1 MQSSDELWLPT
12 EFPPTVSVEALP
24 FMDVRCEKCQTE
36 YELDESKL
44 KPGGVTVK
52 CTTCGHMFKVRRRPT
67 GHVSSSPLPPPG
79 DGLGMMRSPLA
90 DGDESDRT
98 WLVRLE
104 DGEIKTCRELST
116 LQKWIVSGR
125 VTRECAIS
133 RTGKK
138 WKPLGEI
145 GELASFF
152 AIADEAR
159 QARASGKWGGGTVT
173 KEYPKEDEAKS
184 GGHPRTVPR
193 RPSAGGGGGGGGGEP
208 GASAAGQGGA
218 PVQDL
223 LDTLQDL
230 KPLPAQPDDSQPIG
244 AAAAVAAGGMNPIF
258 TRTLPLGTPLPPA
271 MRGGNATGRPGGM
284 SRPADD
290 APTISAP
297 EESAALAR
305 AAEQASESFSRPVYG
320 APAPPAPAPAVRAAQ
335 ATPGPSTAGWAA
347 QGRVAGEESS
357 GESGPIAGMARTSK
371 SGEAAFVSAKQAG
384 RLPDIRGEYENGRF
398 VPTYYTDDDIVI
410 PRGNRAGL
418 WIILVSLVLL
428 AGAAIAVYLFL
439 YTGGDDDEA
448 TTAPAAA
455 AGSDAGAASAVPPP
469 APPVTQPVPG
479 SDQAIA
485 AAVAAVAADGERGL
499 ETAAE
504 TLAGLASQPGAAASG
519 PFQVARARVESA
531 LGQRLVDRARLA
543 ATPAEGKPLADK
555 ARARAAAAKAAAD
568 AALAIEGDH
577 KAAAQVALADA
588 RRLDGEKTV
597 EVERILKQARQGPP
611 AAAADLAREADLV
624 SGLLLV
630 RDERLR
636 DARVLFDRL
645 TREAPD
651 GDQRA
656 RFRLAWIDFL
666 EGNAAGAKTGAEA
679 VLAAQPD
686 HAGARA
692 LLARVTASAPAPAP
706 TPGQPAADKPVE
718 PKPADKPAPP
728 RPPADDSP
736 GGTLKRANKLAENG
750 NCDQAM
756 PLYRKVLDDEPS
768 SVEALTGLG
777 FCHLDRKE
785 YASAH
790 TRFRAALG
798 ISSRYQDAMW
808 GIAEM
813 YQRQG
818 NAEEAIAKYQAFID
832 AYPSTRRAAAARRQ
846 IEKLRGAQPTGG
858 GGEPS
863 EDPTPPDPEFAPG
876 SADDVP

>member
-1 MQSSDELWLPT
+1 
-12 EFPPTVSVEALP
+12 
-24 FMDVRCEKCQTE
+24 MDVRCEKCQTE

-52 CTTCGHMFKVRRRPT
+52 CTTCGHMFKVRRRPS

-79 DGLGMMRSPLA
+79 DGFGPRSPLA

-145 GELASFF
+145 GELSSFF

-159 QARASGKWGGGTVT
+159 QARASGKWGGTVT
-173 KEYPKEDEAKS
+173 REYPKEEESKS

-193 RPSAGGGGGGGGGEP
+193 RPSGGGGGEP
-208 GASAAGQGGA
+208 DASAAGPGGA

-223 LDTLQDL
+223 LDTLQEL
-230 KPLPAQPDDSQPIG
+230 KPLPSTDDNKPIG

-258 TRTLPLGTPLPPA
+258 THTLPLGTPLPPG
-271 MRGGNATGRPGGM
+271 MRSGNNNAAGRSAAA

-305 AAEQASESFSRPVYG
+305 AAEKASESFSRPATG
-320 APAPPAPAPAVRAAQ
+320 SPPPAAKVAQ

-347 QGRVAGEESS
+347 QGRVQGKAASV
-357 GESGPIAGMARTSK
+357 ESGPIGPIGGMARTSR

-384 RLPDIRGEYENGRF
+384 GLPNIRGEYENGRF
-398 VPTYYTDDDIVI
+398 VPTYYTEDDIVI
-410 PRGNRAGL
+410 PRGNRAAL

-428 AGAAIAVYLFL
+428 AGAAIAVYMFL
-439 YTGGDDDEA
+439 YTGGDDEDD
-448 TTAPAAA
+448 TKSTAAA
-455 AGSDAGAASAVPPP
+455 ATIDAGAATVAQPTAPP
-469 APPVTQPVPG
+469 AAPALEPAVA
-479 SDQAIA
+479 QAITA
-485 AAVAAVAADGERGL
+485 LASDGEKDL
-499 ETAAE
+499 ESAAE
-504 TLAGLASQPGAAASG
+504 TLAGLASQPAAAASG
-519 PFQVARARVESA
+519 PFQVARARVEGA
-531 LGQRLVDRARLA
+531 LAQRLADRAKLA
-543 ATPAEGKPLADK
+543 ATPAEGQRLADK
-555 ARARAAAAKAAAD
+555 AKTRAIAARAASD
-568 AALAIEGDH
+568 AALAIAGDH
-577 KAAAQVALADA
+577 KAAALIALADA
-588 RRLDGEKTV
+588 QRLQGEKSV
-597 EVERILKQARQGPP
+597 EIDRILKQARQGPP
-611 AAAADLAREADLV
+611 AVPAVLAREADLV
-624 SGLLLV
+624 AGLLLI

-636 DARVLFDRL
+636 DARVLFERL
-645 TREAPD
+645 AKDAQE
-651 GDQRA
+651 GDLRA
-656 RFRLAWIDFL
+656 RFRVAWIDFL
-666 EGNAAGAKTGAEA
+666 DGNAAGAKTGVEA

-686 HAGARA
+686 HAGAKA
-692 LLARVTASAPAPAP
+692 LAARLAAPAP
-706 TPGQPAADKPVE
+706 TPGEPVVAKPVE
-718 PKPADKPAPP
+718 PTAPEKPTPPKAPAVE
-728 RPPADDSP
+728 SMSSV
-736 GGTLKRANKLAENG
+736 LKRANKLAENG
-750 NCDQAM
+750 TCDQAM
-756 PLYRKVLDDEPS
+756 PLYRKVLDDQPS

-808 GIAEM
+808 GIAEL

-818 NAEEAIAKYQAFID
+818 NAEEAIAKYESFID
-832 AYPSTRRAAAARRQ
+832 AFPTTRRAAAARKQ
-846 IEKLRGAQPTGG
+846 IEKLRGSGESGGG
-858 GGEPS
+858 GGES
-863 EDPTPPDPEFAPG
+863 SSDPTPPDPEVDPG
-876 SADDVP
+876 SPDDVP

>member
-1 MQSSDELWLPT
+1 
-12 EFPPTVSVEALP
+12 
-24 FMDVRCEKCQTE
+24 MDVRCEKCQTE

-67 GHVSSSPLPPPG
+67 GHVSSSPLPQPS
-79 DGLGMMRSPLA
+79 DSMVGLRSPLA
-90 DGDESDRT
+90 DGDENDRT

-125 VTRECAIS
+125 VTRDCAIS

-152 AIADEAR
+152 ANADEAR
-159 QARASGKWGGGTVT
+159 QARASGQWGGGTVT
-173 KEYPKEDEAKS
+173 REYPKEEESKS

-193 RPSAGGGGGGGGGEP
+193 RPPGAGGGDP
-208 GASAAGQGGA
+208 GASVSGQGEA
-218 PVQDL
+218 PVQEL

-230 KPLPAQPDDSQPIG
+230 KPLPADQPKGIS

-258 TRTLPLGTPLPPA
+258 TQTLPLGTPLPPS
-271 MRGGNATGRPGGM
+271 MRSGNATGRAAGAARSG
-284 SRPADD
+284 SGDD

-305 AAEQASESFSRPVYG
+305 AAEKASEALGRTGSVSSQ
-320 APAPPAPAPAVRAAQ
+320 PPAAVPVAPQ
-335 ATPGPSTAGWAA
+335 YGQPSPGPSTAGWAA
-347 QGRVAGEESS
+347 QGRVPGKSSS
-357 GESGPIAGMARTSK
+357 GESGPTAGMARASK
-371 SGEAAFVSAKQAG
+371 SGEAAFVSARQAG

-398 VPTYYTDDDIVI
+398 VPTYYTDDDLVI
-410 PRGNRAGL
+410 PRQSRAGL

-428 AGAAIAVYLFL
+428 AGAAIAFYMFL
-439 YTGGDDDEA
+439 YTGGDDEA
-448 TTAPAAA
+448 GAAA
-455 AGSDAGAASAVPPP
+455 PVVAAIDAGAVAAPQTPPTAVQP
-469 APPVTQPVPG
+469 ALEP
-479 SDQAIA
+479 AIA
-485 AAVAAVAADGERGL
+485 EAVTALAADSEQGL

-504 TLAGLASQPGAAASG
+504 KLAGLASQPPAAASG
-519 PFQVARARVESA
+519 PFQVARSRVESA
-531 LGQRLVDRARLA
+531 LAQRLGDRARLA
-543 ATPAEGKPLADK
+543 ATPAEGKPLVDK
-555 ARARAAAAKAAAD
+555 AKARATVARAAAD
-568 AALAIEGDH
+568 GALAVEGDH
-577 KAAAQVALADA
+577 KQAALVALADA
-588 RRLDGEKTV
+588 QRLQGEKTV
-597 EVERILKQARQGPP
+597 EVERILRQARQGPP
-611 AAAADLAREADLV
+611 PASAELAREADLV
-624 SGLLLV
+624 GGLLLA

-645 TREAPD
+645 AKEAAD

-666 EGNAAGAKTGAEA
+666 EGNVAGAKAGAEA
-679 VLAAQPD
+679 ILAAQPE
-686 HAGARA
+686 HAGAKA
-692 LLARVTASAPAPAP
+692 LAARLAAP
-706 TPGQPAADKPVE
+706 TAPPPDQ
-718 PKPADKPAPP
+718 PKPTPAPP
-728 RPPADDSP
+728 GEKPAEKPAAPKPPAEESS
-736 GGTLKRANKLAENG
+736 GAALKRANKLAENG
-750 NCDQAM
+750 SCEQAM
-756 PLYRKVLDDEPS
+756 PLFRKVLDDNPS
-768 SVEALTGLG
+768 NVEALTGLG

-818 NAEEAIAKYQAFID
+818 NAEEAIAKFQAFID
-832 AYPSTRRAAAARRQ
+832 AYPTGRRAGAARKQ
-846 IEKLRGAQPTGG
+846 IEKLSGG
-858 GGEPS
+858 GGSGEPS
-863 EDPTPPDPEFAPG
+863 GDPTPPDPEVDPG
-876 SADDVP
+876 GGDEFR